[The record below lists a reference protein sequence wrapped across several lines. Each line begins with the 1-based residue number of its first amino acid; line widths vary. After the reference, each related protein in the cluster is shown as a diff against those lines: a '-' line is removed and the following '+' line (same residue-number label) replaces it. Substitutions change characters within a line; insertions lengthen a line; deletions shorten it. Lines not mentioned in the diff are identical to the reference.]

1 MKKIRLLFITL
12 FLFLL
17 ILPLFAQQDDAFALR
32 RQEIMKEMDGGV
44 AFLFSQSTRERL
56 DKHFYYLTGIKEPG
70 VTLVLIPDR
79 PVQELLF
86 NRTGTWDYAEKSNSA
101 EAYKSDELQRR
112 IFTFVRGMDKAFVPF
127 NALESLSEH
136 NRLVSMI
143 PTLKNVN
150 ELIFT
155 MRVHKNENEI
165 DILKQA
171 CEVTA
176 QGLNDVYRA
185 IEPGLTEKDLA
196 AIMEY
201 GFARRGSEGSS
212 FLQAASGPN
221 SVNIHFGAT
230 DRILKDGDIIVFD
243 VGAYWEEYT
252 ADISRTVPVSGR
264 FTKEQREIYEIVLNA
279 QKEGIKC
286 MMPGRNQLDAK
297 KAAED
302 ALIDGLFELGLV
314 LDKESEWQRRFFI
327 QHGFYHF
334 IGLDVHDVWYDY
346 IRDPSEKL
354 YEPGMV
360 MTFEPGLYFPEG
372 RLDSVPRRLGRIVK
386 EEEFKSFA
394 DKIRPVYKKYVHIGV
409 RIEDDILIT
418 EDGNTILTASVPK
431 EIADIEKMMRDKSP
445 HNRFK
450 F

>member
-32 RQEIMKEMDGGV
+32 RQEIMKKMDGGV

-56 DKHFYYLTGIKEPG
+56 DRHFYYLTGIKEPG

-86 NRTGTWDYAEKSNSA
+86 NRTGTWDYAENSNSA

-112 IFTFVRGMDKAFVPF
+112 IFAFVRGMDKAFVPF
-127 NALESLSEH
+127 NALESLSEY

-201 GFARRGSEGSS
+201 GFARRGSKGSS

-302 ALIDGLFELGLV
+302 ALIDGLYELGLV

-346 IRDPSEKL
+346 IRDRSEKL

-372 RLDSVPRRLGRIVK
+372 RLDSTPRRLGRMVK
-386 EEEFKSFA
+386 EEEFKAFA
-394 DKIRPVYKKYVHIGV
+394 DKIRPVYNKYVHIGV